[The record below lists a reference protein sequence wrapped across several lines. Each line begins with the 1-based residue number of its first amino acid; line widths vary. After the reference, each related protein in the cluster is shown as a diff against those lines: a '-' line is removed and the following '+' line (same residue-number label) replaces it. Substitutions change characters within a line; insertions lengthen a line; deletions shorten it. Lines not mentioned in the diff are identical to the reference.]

1 MCMMC
6 ELGYGPEQ
14 ESSFGKIGLQKTGL
28 QVNLGE
34 AVALTAMMPDLAT
47 LDENAAAP
55 VESGDSSEFT
65 SDADTSEAPGSPA
78 DDRSGETST
87 NMQNYTDDASGPW
100 WVNDQTPDNPFGKSE
115 DYEAYLD
122 YLGALPRSLTPEI
135 AAEPLRINVSELSN
149 HPDYQ
154 EAAVGALEMWASVT
168 PFEFEIVYD
177 TPYDENTDWMEI
189 VSPEIGEQSD
199 GSAFSSN
206 RYISVGQ
213 RFHDTEPNLTDIGGY
228 VFDTFIHELGHEF
241 GLNHPGLYNY
251 SGPGGVQINY
261 LNNATWTYDRQQYS
275 VMSYF
280 DGIDV
285 GEDTRWSAA
294 TPLMGDIEAVIRT
307 YFSTVDEDGVR
318 TYQIINL
325 NTGDDVYGFNSTKY
339 GYELTSSGMQRD
351 IGFVIH
357 DTGGT
362 DTMDFSGSIAG
373 TILDMRAGHFSSVN
387 GHNNNVSIFAGHNA
401 DETEYYIEN
410 GIGSQYDDIIIGNA
424 GDNVLD
430 GRGGGDRMA
439 GGDGDDIYFVDSLDD
454 VVREEMGGGND
465 TVIVMSRDLEI
476 GNIANVENII
486 YVDSTIAEMVEN
498 NDDTAPTAGD
508 NTITSIIFGDDTD
521 EMIDGG
527 AGDNTIFGL
536 GGDDI
541 LIGGTDSLESRDIN
555 NTIDIEDLE
564 DQTESNDGNDA
575 LYGGDGND
583 TILGGQGDDLLDGG
597 DGDDMLSG
605 QAGVDVFRGGA
616 GSDTVDFSRESPFQ
630 LIVNLETNFAN
641 GGTASGDTFYS
652 IEGLIGSDDRID
664 RFIGT
669 SAANHF
675 IGQGGGD
682 VFNGRDGN
690 DTLDGGR
697 DGDILYGEGGDDVI
711 IGGAGQDYLDGG
723 EGIDTV
729 VYRNSSSG
737 VTVDLVNGMAMGGDA
752 TGPVQIVGRGTAIE
766 HDILVGFENVQG
778 SFHDDWLIGDD
789 QVNGLSA
796 GAGDDT
802 LTGGGGGD
810 LLDGGSGS
818 DTADYSAATSGVML
832 NLRHE
837 TSEGDTYVSIENL
850 AGSGFDDRLVG
861 DAAANVLT
869 GQGGD
874 DTLRGGNGD
883 DTLLGDF
890 AYQGD
895 ALPTPGMGTGYTTLG
910 PDATNNSI
918 ATAFD
923 ISDNFSLVEDPN
935 IFDSTTVLHTTVEA
949 TGNGQG
955 GYYSIE
961 LAAGTILSIDV
972 DGIADP
978 NVHDS
983 WIRLLDSNGDIVT
996 ENDDGGGD
1004 PGSTSIR
1011 DSSTVY
1017 VVEETGTYYILQGSW
1032 TAESTEGG
1040 WTEAVPEGSTY
1051 SLNVSVDFPPAPA
1064 EPGEAGADV
1073 LFGGRGSDLLDGGL
1087 GADTLTGGMGEDSF
1101 RFSTELGEGNVDRI
1115 RGFDANEDLILLDSL
1130 IFEELGDDGALS
1142 FRAFHSSA
1150 MGVARDSDDRIIYDT
1165 DNGALSYDGDGS
1177 GDGDAIQFAQ
1187 LSRNLD
1193 LSADNFIIV

>member
-1 MCMMC
+1 M
-6 ELGYGPEQ
+6 
-14 ESSFGKIGLQKTGL
+14 
-28 QVNLGE
+28 
-34 AVALTAMMPDLAT
+34 D
-47 LDENAAAP
+47 
-55 VESGDSSEFT
+55 
-65 SDADTSEAPGSPA
+65 
-78 DDRSGETST
+78 
-87 NMQNYTDDASGPW
+87 PW

-115 DYEAYLD
+115 DYEDYLD
-122 YLGALPRSLTPEI
+122 YLGALNRSLTPEI

-154 EAAVGALEMWASVT
+154 ESAIGALEVWASVT
-168 PFEFEIVYD
+168 PFEFVVVDD
-177 TPYDENTDWMEI
+177 TPYDENTDWMQI
-189 VSPEIGEQSD
+189 VSPELGETSD
-199 GSAFSSN
+199 GSAFSSD

-228 VFDTFIHELGHEF
+228 VFDSFIHELGHEF

-261 LNNATWTYDRQQYS
+261 LNNATWIYDRQQYT

-285 GEDTRWSAA
+285 GEDTRWSAS
-294 TPLMGDIEAVIRT
+294 TPLMADIEAVIRT
-307 YFSTVDEDGVR
+307 YFSTVDDDGVR
-318 TYQIINL
+318 TYQTIDL
-325 NTGDDVYGFNSTKY
+325 NTGDDVYGFNSSKY
-339 GYELTSSGMQRD
+339 GYELTSTGMQRD

-362 DTMDFSGSIAG
+362 DTIDFSGSTAG
-373 TILDMRAGHFSSVN
+373 TILDMRAGQFSSVN

-410 GIGSQYDDIIIGNA
+410 GIGSQYDDILIGND

-439 GGDGDDIYFVDSLDD
+439 GNGGDDTYFVDSADD
-454 VVREEMGGGND
+454 IVREEADGGND
-465 TVIVMSRDLEI
+465 TVIVMSSDLDV

-486 YVDSTIAEMVEN
+486 YIDGSTVEAEEN
-498 NDDTAPTAGD
+498 ESETTPTSGD
-508 NTITSIIFGDDTD
+508 NTLTSILMGDDTD
-521 EMIDGG
+521 ETIDGG

-541 LIGGTDSLESRDIN
+541 LIGGRDSLASRDIN
-555 NTIDIEDLE
+555 NTIDVADLE
-564 DQTESNDGNDA
+564 DQTESDDGNDA

-583 TILGGQGDDLLDGG
+583 TIFGGQGDDLLDGG
-597 DGDDMLSG
+597 DGDDMMSG
-605 QAGVDVFRGGA
+605 QAGIDVFRGGD
-616 GSDTVDFSRESPFQ
+616 GDDTVDYSQESPFQ
-630 LIVNLETNFAN
+630 LLVNLETNVAS
-641 GGTASGDTFYS
+641 GGTASGDTFYD
-652 IEGLIGSDDRID
+652 IENLIGSDDRID

-669 SAANHF
+669 SAANYF
-675 IGQGGGD
+675 WGQGGGD

-690 DTLDGGR
+690 DTLDGGN
-697 DGDILYGEGGDDVI
+697 DGDILYGEGGDDMI

-729 VYRNSSSG
+729 VYRDSSSG
-737 VTVDLVNGMAMGGDA
+737 VTVDLVNGTATGGDA
-752 TGPVQIVGRGTAIE
+752 DGPIQIVGRGTTIDN
-766 HDILVGFENVQG
+766 DILVGFENVIG

-789 QVNGLSA
+789 QINELFG
-796 GAGDDT
+796 GAGDDL
-802 LTGGGGGD
+802 LTGGEGADVLNGGI
-810 LLDGGSGS
+810 GS
-818 DTADYSAATSGVML
+818 DTADYSDATSGVRL
-832 NLRHE
+832 NLRRD

-850 AGSGFDDRLVG
+850 SGSGFDDRLRG
-861 DAAANVLT
+861 DDGANVLT

-874 DTLRGGNGD
+874 DTLRGGEGD
-883 DTLLGDF
+883 DTLLGDY
-890 AYQGD
+890 AYAGD
-895 ALPTPGMGTGYTTLG
+895 ALPTPGLGTGYATLG

-923 ISDNFSLVEDPN
+923 ISDNFSLEEDPN

-949 TGNGQG
+949 TGNGLG
-955 GYYSIE
+955 GYYSID
-961 LAAGTILSIDV
+961 LAEGTILSIDI
-972 DGIADP
+972 DGIEDP

-983 WIRLLDSNGDIVT
+983 WVRLLDSSGEIVT

-1004 PGSTSIR
+1004 PGSTSTR

-1032 TAESTEGG
+1032 SPDSSENGWAET
-1040 WTEAVPEGSTY
+1040 VPEGSTY
-1051 SLNVSVDFPPAPA
+1051 TLNVSVEFPPAPA

-1073 LFGGRGSDLLDGGL
+1073 LRGGKGSDLLDGGL
-1087 GADTLTGGMGEDSF
+1087 AADTLTGGKGEDSF
-1101 RFSTELGEGNVDRI
+1101 RFSTELGGDNVDTI
-1115 RGFDANEDLILLDSL
+1115 TDFSVGEDLILLDNL
-1130 IFEELGDDGALS
+1130 IFEELGSDGALS
-1142 FRAFHSSA
+1142 FGALHTSTT
-1150 MGVARDSDDRIIYDT
+1150 GVSRDSDDRILYDT
-1165 DNGALSYDGDGS
+1165 DDGTLSYDADGS

-1193 LSADNFIIV
+1193 LSADDFIII